1 MKAKKGTDSMETQF
15 LTVLEGNIAYDDQG
29 CGPLILCV
37 PGLGDL
43 RAEYRFLTPRLVKE
57 GFRVVTM
64 DVRGHG
70 ETSVNWPDYT
80 VAAVGSDIVAL
91 IRHLK
96 AGPALIIG
104 TSMGAGA
111 AICAAVY
118 GPDLVRGVVLIGPF
132 VRVLGPQWKS
142 SLLANIIGCPLW
154 GVTLWARYFN
164 SLYPTSKP
172 ADFGEYLTKLKINLK
187 EPGRLKALRNM
198 LSDTKTGSD
207 ACLSRVQVPVHIL
220 VGTKDPDFKQP
231 EREVQ
236 AIVERLTAAQVTTRM
251 IEGAGHY
258 PHAEM
263 PELAATSIIPFL
275 GAIQE
280 KVGVM

>member
-1 MKAKKGTDSMETQF
+1 METQF
-15 LTVLEGNIAYDDQG
+15 LSLPEGIIAYDDRG
-29 CGPLILCV
+29 SGPLVFCI

-43 RAEYRFLTPRLVKE
+43 RAEYRFLAPRLVE
-57 GFRVVTM
+57 AGYRVVTM

-70 ETSVNWPDYT
+70 ETSVTWPDYS

-91 IRHLK
+91 LRHLK

-111 AICAAVY
+111 AICAAVD
-118 GPDLVRGVVLIGPF
+118 GPELVSRLVLIGPF
-132 VRVLGPQWKS
+132 VRVQGPQWKAS
-142 SLLANIIGCPLW
+142 WLANTIANPLW
-154 GVTLWARYFN
+154 GVTLWAKYFT

-172 ADFGEYLTKLKINLK
+172 ADFGEYLTKLKGNLK
-187 EPGRLKALRNM
+187 ESGRLKALRTM
-198 LSDTKTGSD
+198 LSDIKTGSD
-207 ACLSRVQVPVHIL
+207 ARLSRVQVPVHIL
-220 VGTKDPDFKQP
+220 MGTKDPDFKQP

-236 AIVERLTAAQVTTRM
+236 TIVGRLSAAHVTTRM

-263 PELAATSIIPFL
+263 PEQTATSIIAFFDTVEKKVR
-275 GAIQE
+275 AIHSN
-280 KVGVM
+280 

>member
-1 MKAKKGTDSMETQF
+1 
-15 LTVLEGNIAYDDQG
+15 
-29 CGPLILCV
+29 
-37 PGLGDL
+37 
-43 RAEYRFLTPRLVKE
+43 
-57 GFRVVTM
+57 M

-70 ETSVNWPDYT
+70 ETSASWPDYT
-80 VAAVGSDIVAL
+80 VAKVGSDILDL

-96 AGPALIIG
+96 AGPVLIIG

-111 AICAAVY
+111 AICAAVD
-118 GPDLVRGVVLIGPF
+118 GPELVTGTVLIGPF

-142 SLLANIIGCPLW
+142 SLLANIIASPLW
-154 GVTLWARYFN
+154 GVTLWARYFT

-172 ADFGEYLTKLKINLK
+172 ADFGEYLTKLKGNLK

-207 ACLSRVQVPVHIL
+207 ARLSRVQVPVHIL
-220 VGTKDPDFKQP
+220 MGTLDPDFKHPAQ
-231 EREVQ
+231 EVQ
-236 AIVERLTAAQVTTRM
+236 VIIKRLSGAKVSSRM

-263 PELAATSIIPFL
+263 PEEAAASIINFFDFVQ
-275 GAIQE
+275 GKAG
-280 KVGVM
+280 VGHGN